1 MKPEEDVSRSLPE
14 EPEQQPHPGGNYPAV
29 GAVIIGLAAGVA
41 LAAVTQKA
49 AYMIIGLAAGA
60 AVAVWLGWRARL

>member
-1 MKPEEDVSRSLPE
+1 MMSQDDFSGSLPE
-14 EPEQQPHPGGNYPAV
+14 EPQQQPHPGGNYPAV

-41 LAAVTQKA
+41 LAAVTQNA

-60 AVAVWLGWRARL
+60 ADAVWLGWRARP